1 MMLTGKAT
9 LAGVIGW
16 PIAHSRSPRLHG
28 FWLERHAIDGAYIPM
43 AVREDGV
50 EQAIRALPLLGFRG
64 FNITVPHKETLIR
77 ICDSV
82 DDTARRIGAVNTVV
96 IDAAGHLQ
104 GSNTD
109 AFGFMENLRQL
120 QPGHDVT
127 AGAAL
132 MIGAGGAARAVAV
145 ALLDAGVPA
154 LRIVNR
160 SRERAERLRSDLGD
174 RRLSVVD
181 QDDWSRRLGGVA
193 TLVNTTS
200 LGMRGAPALA
210 IDLSTLDSAALVCDI
225 VYTPLE
231 TDLLKQAAAR
241 GNPTVDGIGML
252 LHQARAGFRQWFG
265 VEPTVDAALRDH
277 VLDDQ

>member
-1 MMLTGKAT
+1 MRLTGAAT

-28 FWLERHAIDGAYIPM
+28 YWLEHHAVDGAYVPL
-43 AVREDGV
+43 AVPGDAI
-50 EQAIRALPLLGFRG
+50 EQAVRALPLLGFRG
-64 FNITVPHKETLIR
+64 FNVTVPHKLALMGLCTVL
-77 ICDSV
+77 

-96 IDAAGHLQ
+96 IDADGRMR

-109 AFGFMENLRQL
+109 AFGFIENLRDR

-127 AGAAL
+127 AGPAL

-154 LRIVNR
+154 LQVTNR
-160 SRERAERLRSDLGD
+160 SQERAEKLRTDIGD

-181 QDDWSRRLGGVA
+181 GNNWSDRLGGVA

-200 LGMRGAPALA
+200 LGMHGAPPLDF
-210 IDLSTLDSAALVCDI
+210 DLGLLDPAALVSDI

-231 TDLLKQAAAR
+231 TDLLKQATAR

-265 VEPTVDAALRDH
+265 IDPTVDTALRDH
-277 VLDDQ
+277 VLSDQ